1 MTTLRHS
8 LRSLLR
14 TPVFSVTAGLTL
26 VLGLAASIAIFAVV
40 NAVLLRSLPYGSAD
54 RLVGAWHD
62 LPPINLQKTTQTPS
76 TWLTYQRLAR
86 TIEGI
91 GIYQE
96 SAANVGQIGGAGE
109 AQRVDAAWVSHELIP
124 LMQVQPLKGR
134 AFRPDE
140 DVANGPSVVV
150 ISEDFWRSKFG
161 ADPAIVGKSMDVGG
175 TSREIVG
182 VMPARYRF
190 PTPKTQLWLPLQL
203 DRTGSGDGFSYNAVA
218 RLKPGVSLE
227 DAQRDFAAVL
237 PRIVELYPNFVPGV
251 TTQQLMDQAKPVPV
265 ITSLRDDV
273 VGGISRTLWMVAA
286 AAGLLL
292 LVACANVTNLML
304 VRADGRQRELA
315 VREALGASRARVL
328 GHFLSESAVLTVT
341 AGIAA
346 LGLAWIALRALLA
359 SPVMIPRVE
368 EVGIDAASVAF
379 ALLAMLLVIVFVSI
393 FPALRIGQVQL
404 SKALREG
411 GRGGTSGKAQQRVR
425 GALVAAQIAIAVVV
439 LAGSGLLL
447 RSFQRLNAVQ
457 PGFNA
462 DNVATLWVSL
472 PRARYLKDTAIV
484 RFYAQLDER
493 LSALQGVEHA
503 GMTSR
508 LPLTSNGM
516 KQNPFY
522 PEDDAATWANKIPP
536 LQLYTTVDGDYFRA
550 MSIPIIAGRTFVALD
565 GQSATEAVISR
576 KTAVQFWNDSTGQRA
591 LGKRFRSLPN
601 GPLYTVIGVAGDTR
615 DSSLAKAPAQAAY
628 FPNAMGGDTVFTQVR
643 RTMAIVLKG
652 KPGVAT
658 SSLISAAQA
667 IVREMDSSLPT
678 FDVRPMAQVWAS
690 SVSQLRF
697 TMLILGTA
705 AAVTLLLGAIGLYG
719 VLAYAVTLRTREL
732 GVRIALG
739 AQPSEVA
746 GMMARQGLALTAIG
760 IVAGLG
766 TFAVVARFLQS
777 FLYGVAPADPLTL
790 LATSVLLVA
799 ISALASWI
807 PARRASRVDPAE
819 TLRSE

>member
-1 MTTLRHS
+1 MTIRHS

-14 TPVFSVTAGLTL
+14 TPVFTVTAALTL

-62 LPPINLQKTTQTPS
+62 LPPINLLKATQTPS

-91 GIYQE
+91 GVYQE
-96 SAANVGQIGGAGE
+96 SAANVGRIGGSGE
-109 AQRVDAAWVSHELIP
+109 AQRVASAWVSHDLIP
-124 LMQVQPLKGR
+124 LMQVPPLSGR
-134 AFRPDE
+134 AFRQEE
-140 DVANGPSVVV
+140 DVPNGPKVVM
-150 ISEDFWRSKFG
+150 IAEDFWRTKFG
-161 ADPAIVGKSMDVGG
+161 ADPAIVGKTMDIGG

-182 VMPARYRF
+182 VMPARFRF
-190 PTPKTQLWLPLQL
+190 PTSETQLWLPAQL
-203 DRTGSGDGFSYNAVA
+203 ARDGYGEGFSWNAIA
-218 RLKPGVSLE
+218 RLKPGVTIE
-227 DAQRDFAAVL
+227 EAQRDFAAVL

-251 TTQQLMDQAKPVPV
+251 TTQQLLDQAKPVPV
-265 ITSLRDDV
+265 LTSLRADV
-273 VGGISRTLWMVAA
+273 VGGISGTLWMVAA

-292 LVACANVTNLML
+292 LVACANVTNLIL

-315 VREALGASRARVL
+315 VREALGAGRARVL
-328 GHFLSESAVLTVT
+328 VHFLSD
-341 AGIAA
+341 AA
-346 LGLAWIALRALLA
+346 LLTAAATVVALGVAWVALRALLA
-359 SPVMIPRVE
+359 SPVTIPRVE
-368 EVGIDAASVAF
+368 EIGIDAATVGF
-379 ALLAMLLVIVFVSI
+379 ALLVMLLVIVIVSV
-393 FPALRIGQVQL
+393 FPALRIGRVQL

-411 GRGGTSGKAQQRVR
+411 GRGGTSGKSQQRVR

-447 RSFQRLNAVQ
+447 RSFQQLNAVQ
-457 PGFNA
+457 AGFSA

-472 PRARYLKDTAIV
+472 PRARYATDTAIA
-484 RFYAQLDER
+484 RFYTRLDER
-493 LSALQGVEHA
+493 LSALQGVKYA

-508 LPLTSNGM
+508 LPLSNHGM
-516 KQNPFY
+516 NQNPFY
-522 PEDDAATWANKIPP
+522 PEDDAATWASKIPP
-536 LQLYTTVDGDYFRA
+536 LQLYTTVDGDYFHA
-550 MSIPIIAGRTFVALD
+550 MSIPIVAGRTFERLD
-565 GQSATEAVISR
+565 GQPATEAVISR
-576 KTAVQFWNDSTGQRA
+576 KTAIQFWKDSTGHNA

-615 DSSLAKAPAQAAY
+615 DSSLSRAPAQAVY

-643 RTMAIVLKG
+643 ATMAIVLKG

-658 SSLISAAQA
+658 SSLVSAAQA
-667 IVREMDSSLPT
+667 VVRELDPSLPT
-678 FDVRPMAQVWAS
+678 FDVKPMTQVWAS

-719 VLAYAVTLRTREL
+719 VMAYAVTLRTREL

-739 AQPSEVA
+739 AQPLEVA
-746 GMMARQGLALTAIG
+746 GMMARQGLTLTAIG
-760 IVAGLG
+760 IAAGLG

-790 LATSVLLVA
+790 LGTSVLLVA

-807 PARRASRVDPAE
+807 PARRAARVDPAE